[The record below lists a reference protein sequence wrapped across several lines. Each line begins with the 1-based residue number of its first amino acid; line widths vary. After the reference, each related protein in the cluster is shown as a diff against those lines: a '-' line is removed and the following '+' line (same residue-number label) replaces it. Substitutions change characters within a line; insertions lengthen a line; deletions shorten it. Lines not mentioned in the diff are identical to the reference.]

1 MKNLERD
8 YETVFF
14 PVTQLLSIAASIIFK
29 LLLVALEF
37 GVRVCQ
43 GHGELQWGA
52 QGQTP
57 EVSCW
62 QRDAQGTPGMAEW
75 PREAIGPSDAHP
87 ELSPASNRTQ
97 LTPHAGK
104 LQCRVFNETNPE

>member
-37 GVRVCQ
+37 GVSSVT
-43 GHGELQWGA
+43 
-52 QGQTP
+52 TP
-57 EVSCW
+57 
-62 QRDAQGTPGMAEW
+62 
-75 PREAIGPSDAHP
+75 
-87 ELSPASNRTQ
+87 
-97 LTPHAGK
+97 
-104 LQCRVFNETNPE
+104 